1 MKKKVTSLLLVF
13 VMILSMMVTAVP
25 AFAAS
30 APDTLIIT
38 TDETEVYPGDEIT
51 YTVSIGPVKNLAGIW
66 FRLNAPEGLT
76 FKDGNLA
83 DGLQT
88 KLAAA
93 SCGFNPENQ
102 VVAIVG
108 GMDYTSEANTDILTV
123 TYTVDA
129 DFIGELTLGVD
140 SDICEFFDVNNN
152 IINMT
157 VLSAGSKVNV
167 VERPVL
173 ATSITLDKETLSLKN
188 GETAKLTAT
197 LTPAENDDSVTWK
210 SSNTAVAT
218 VAADGTVTAVAKGSA
233 VITAKAA
240 NVSAT
245 CTVTVACA
253 HKNAK
258 EIAAVASTCILQG
271 NGAYTVCNDCG
282 EVISGSNEKLPVD
295 KKNHVNTTKV
305 DAVIATCLN
314 TGHAEY
320 VICND
325 CKVII
330 SGSDAVIKGS
340 HAAYINKLDAKYLKS
355 AADCENAAVY
365 YKSCELCGMAS
376 ETETFKS
383 GNALGHDYSADWSNG
398 DAGHWHECS
407 VCGDKKDLAKHTYKD
422 GFCDVCGYKDNHVH
436 NLTLVAAVAATC
448 TKDGSKAYYACSACD
463 DIFENAEGT
472 AKITDKAS
480 LKIAAV
486 GHKFA
491 DATCTAAKTCTVCYT
506 TEGTALGHK
515 FADATCTAAKTCK
528 VCKATEGKALGH
540 QFADATC
547 TTAKT
552 CTVCNATE
560 GEALG
565 HKFADATCT
574 TVKTCTVCNATE
586 GEALGHKFADATCT
600 AAKTCT
606 ACGATDGEALGHKF
620 ADATC
625 TAAKTCTVCNA
636 TEGEALGHSFGEWS
650 TVKEPT
656 LAEEGLA
663 ERVCATCGEK
673 ESKAIEKLAY
683 LLGDANLD
691 GQITAA
697 DARIIL
703 RISAKLDNLED
714 KNISVEVIDVN
725 FDGTV
730 TASDARTVLR
740 VAAKLEAMPEKAN

>member
-30 APDTLIIT
+30 ASNTLVIT
-38 TDETEVYPGDEIT
+38 TGETEVYPGDEIT
-51 YTVSIGPVKNLAGIW
+51 YTVAIGPVKNLAGIW
-66 FRLNAPEGLT
+66 FKLNAPEGLT
-76 FKDGNLA
+76 FKEGALA
-83 DGLQT
+83 DGLKD
-88 KLAAA
+88 KLAVN
-93 SCGFNPENQ
+93 SCGFNAENQ

-108 GMDYTSEANTDILTV
+108 GMDYTSEENTDILTV
-123 TYTVDA
+123 TYTVD
-129 DFIGELTLGVD
+129 DNFIGKLKL
-140 SDICEFFDVNNN
+140 DIDADVREFFDVNNN

-157 VLSAGSKVNV
+157 VLNSGSEVNV
-167 VERPVL
+167 VKRPVL
-173 ATSITLDKETLSLKN
+173 ATNITLDKETLSLKN
-188 GETAKLTAT
+188 GESAKLVAT
-197 LTPAENDDSVTWK
+197 LTPAENDDTVTWK

-233 VITAKAA
+233 VITAKVA

-253 HKNAK
+253 HKNTK
-258 EIAAVASTCILQG
+258 DFAAVASTCILQG

-295 KKNHVNTTKV
+295 KTNHADTTKV
-305 DAVIATCLN
+305 DEVIATCV
-314 TGHAEY
+314 TPGHAEY

-325 CKVII
+325 CKVIL
-330 SGSDAVIKGS
+330 SGSDAVVTGA
-340 HAAYINKLDAKYLKS
+340 HGPYINMLDAKYLKS

-365 YKSCELCGMAS
+365 YKSCKLCGVAS

-383 GNALGHDYSADWSNG
+383 GDPLGHDYSAEWSSG
-398 DAGHWHECS
+398 DDGHWYECS
-407 VCGDKKDLAKHTYKD
+407 VCGDKKDLVKHDYKD
-422 GFCDVCGYKDNHVH
+422 GFCDACGYKDNHVH

-448 TKDGSKAYYACSACD
+448 TEDGSKEYYTCSECD
-463 DIFENAEGT
+463 DLFENAEGT
-472 AKITDKAS
+472 VKIKDKAS
-480 LKIAAV
+480 LKIAAP

-491 DATCTAAKTCTVCYT
+491 DATCTAA
-506 TEGTALGHK
+506 
-515 FADATCTAAKTCK
+515 
-528 VCKATEGKALGH
+528 
-540 QFADATC
+540 
-547 TTAKT
+547 
-552 CTVCNATE
+552 
-560 GEALG
+560 
-565 HKFADATCT
+565 
-574 TVKTCTVCNATE
+574 KTCTVCNATE

-606 ACGATDGEALGHKF
+606 VCNVTEGEALGHKF

-625 TAAKTCTVCNA
+625 TAAKTCTVCKA
-636 TEGEALGHSFGEWS
+636 TEGEALGHKFADATCTVAKTCTVCKATEGEALGHKFADATCTAAKTCTVCKATEGEALGHNFGEWT

-714 KNISVEVIDVN
+714 KNITVEVIDVN

-740 VAAKLEAMPEKAN
+740 VAAKLESMPEKAN

>member
-13 VMILSMMVTAVP
+13 VMVLSMMVTAVP

-30 APDTLIIT
+30 ASNTLVIT
-38 TDETEVYPGDEIT
+38 TGETEVYPGDEIT
-51 YTVSIGPVKNLAGIW
+51 YTVAIGPVKNLAGIW
-66 FRLNAPEGLT
+66 FKLNVPEGLT

-83 DGLQT
+83 DGLQA
-88 KLAAA
+88 KLASA
-93 SCGFNPENQ
+93 SCGFNPETQ

-108 GMDYTSEANTDILTV
+108 GMNYTSEENTDILTV
-123 TYTVDA
+123 TYTVDD
-129 DFIGELTLGVD
+129 DFIGELTLDVN
-140 SDICEFFDVNNN
+140 SDVFEFFDVNNN

-157 VLSAGSKVNV
+157 VLNSGSKVNV
-167 VERPVL
+167 VKRPVL
-173 ATSITLDKETLSLKN
+173 ATSITLDKETLSLKS
-188 GETAKLTAT
+188 GETAKLVAT
-197 LTPAENDDSVTWK
+197 LTPAENDDTVTWK

-245 CTVTVACA
+245 CAVTVACA

-271 NGAYTVCNDCG
+271 HDAYTVCNDCG
-282 EVISGSNEKLPVD
+282 EVISGSNAKLPVD
-295 KKNHVNTTKV
+295 KTNHADTTKV
-305 DAVIATCLN
+305 DEVIATCV
-314 TGHAEY
+314 TPGHAEY

-325 CKVII
+325 CKVIL
-330 SGSDAVIKGS
+330 SGSDAVVTGA
-340 HAAYINKLDAKYLKS
+340 HAYINMLDAKYLKS

-365 YKSCELCGMAS
+365 YKSCELCGVAS

-383 GNALGHDYSADWSNG
+383 GDPLGHDYSAEWSSG
-398 DAGHWHECS
+398 DDGHWHECS
-407 VCGDKKDLAKHTYKD
+407 VCGDKKDLVKHNYKD

-436 NLTLVAAVAATC
+436 NLALVAAVAATC
-448 TKDGSKAYYACSACD
+448 TEDGSKEYYTCSECD
-463 DIFENAEGT
+463 DLFENAEGT
-472 AKITDKAS
+472 VKIKDKAS
-480 LKIAAV
+480 LKIAAP

-491 DATCTAAKTCTVCYT
+491 DATCTV
-506 TEGTALGHK
+506 
-515 FADATCTAAKTCK
+515 
-528 VCKATEGKALGH
+528 
-540 QFADATC
+540 
-547 TTAKT
+547 AKT

-560 GEALG
+560 
-565 HKFADATCT
+565 
-574 TVKTCTVCNATE
+574 
-586 GEALGHKFADATCT
+586 
-600 AAKTCT
+600 
-606 ACGATDGEALGHKF
+606 GEALGHKF

-636 TEGEALGHSFGEWS
+636 TEGEALGHNFGEWI
-650 TVKEPT
+650 TVKEPS

-663 ERVCATCGEK
+663 ERDCATCGEK

-714 KNISVEVIDVN
+714 KNITVEVIDVN

-740 VAAKLEAMPEKAN
+740 VAAKLESMPEKAN